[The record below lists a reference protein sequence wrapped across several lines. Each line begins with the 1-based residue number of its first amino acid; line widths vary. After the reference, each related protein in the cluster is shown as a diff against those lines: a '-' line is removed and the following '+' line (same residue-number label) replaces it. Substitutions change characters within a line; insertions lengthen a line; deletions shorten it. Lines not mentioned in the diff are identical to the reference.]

1 MHNFSRPITKVED
14 NLVAVGKNLRSP
26 KKEFFATN
34 RTLLATAY
42 NEYDKLAGKD
52 LLHTL
57 SRLWEIMP
65 EMDEAAKKAARDN
78 RQLAYGLYGDDRPFV
93 NAHWEYLTAQN
104 GGETLYCPI
113 CGLHECEEMDHYV
126 PRGLDSYP
134 EYAAHLSNLI
144 PLCHNCNHKKSEQF
158 LDDHGNRIFF
168 NAFYDILTSRELLE
182 CKITLNPS
190 DGLPQIQTY
199 LSSALKA
206 GRKPDDY
213 VISTVNKLELM
224 KRFEAKARQI
234 LKKEMIRLS
243 KRAGQDWEV
252 IKSEMQGMATPI
264 AGDPDVVTPAV
275 MSAIADS
282 KEMETWFKG
291 L

>member
-1 MHNFSRPITKVED
+1 MHNLGKPTTKVEE
-14 NLVAVGKNLRSP
+14 NLVAVGKGLRSP

-34 RTLLATAY
+34 RDGLAAAY
-42 NEYDKLAGKD
+42 NEYNKLAGKE

-57 SRLWEIMP
+57 ARLWKITP
-65 EMDEAAKKAARDN
+65 EMDEAAKKVVIDN
-78 RQLAYGLYGDDRPFV
+78 REQSYGLYGDDRPFV
-93 NAHWEYLTAQN
+93 NAHWEDLTAQN
-104 GGETLYCPI
+104 GGETLSCPI

-144 PLCHNCNHKKSEQF
+144 PLCHNCNHRKSEQF
-158 LDDHGNRIFF
+158 LDEHGNRIFF

-190 DGLPQIQTY
+190 DGLPQIQTF

-206 GRKPDDY
+206 GHKPDDY

-224 KRFEAKARQI
+224 KRFEAKAKQVF
-234 LKKEMIRLS
+234 KKEMIRLTR
-243 KRAGQDWEV
+243 RAGQEWAV
-252 IKSEMQGMATPI
+252 IKGEMQGMATPI

-275 MSAIADS
+275 MSAIAGS
-282 KEMETWFKG
+282 KEMEIWFKS

>member
-1 MHNFSRPITKVED
+1 MHNFSRTTTKVDE
-14 NLVAVGKNLRSP
+14 NLVAVGKNLRGP
-26 KKEFFATN
+26 KKEFFVAN
-34 RTLLATAY
+34 RDALEAAY
-42 NEYDKLAGKD
+42 NEYDTLAGKD

-57 SRLWEIMP
+57 TRLWKITP
-65 EMDEAAKKAARDN
+65 EMDEEAKKEVIDN
-78 RQLAYGLYGDDRPFV
+78 REQSYGLYGDDRPFV

-113 CGLHECEEMDHYV
+113 CGLHECEEMDHFV

-144 PLCHNCNHKKSEQF
+144 PLCHSCNHKKLEQF
-158 LDDHGNRIFF
+158 LDEAGNRICF

-182 CKITLNPS
+182 CTITLNLN
-190 DGLPQIQTY
+190 DGLPQIQTC
-199 LSSALKA
+199 LSTALKA

-213 VISTVNKLELM
+213 IISTVGDLELM
-224 KRFEAKARQI
+224 TRFEAKAKQI

-243 KRAGQDWEV
+243 KRADQDWDV
-252 IKSEMQGMATPI
+252 IKGEMQGMATPI
-264 AGDPDVVTPAV
+264 AGDTPAV
-275 MSAIADS
+275 MRVIAGS

>member
-34 RTLLATAY
+34 RALLATAY

-57 SRLWEIMP
+57 SRLWVIMP

-78 RQLAYGLYGDDRPFV
+78 RQLAYGLYGDGRPFV
-93 NAHWEYLTAQN
+93 NDHWEYLTAQN

-182 CKITLNPS
+182 CKISLNPN
-190 DGLPQIQTY
+190 DGLPQIQTC
-199 LSSALKA
+199 LSTALKA

-213 VISTVNKLELM
+213 VISTVNELELM
-224 KRFEAKARQI
+224 KRFESKAKQI
-234 LKKEMIRLS
+234 FKKEMIRLRR
-243 KRAGQDWEV
+243 RAGQEWEV
-252 IKSEMQGMATPI
+252 IRDEMNGLVTPI